1 MRVFAFLAAFL
12 CLGLAATQ
20 PVHAQPVPFG
30 NIIGGVLQ
38 AAAQENARKEWQS
51 LTPIERYCL
60 NVGLQR
66 SGNDINRLI
75 QQGIGPGDPRLQ
87 NLQNTC
93 MQITARD
100 LNADVECSL
109 PAASGATY
117 VSRCRQSF
125 ARLDPRGNF
134 VEIDLET
141 AIADTF
147 SGRKPEI
154 GVFQRADAANR
165 WREQQAANGD
175 RTRVVTP
182 SFSCE
187 KAKRPVELAICNSY
201 DLSRYDR
208 EYADLW
214 TRAKPMDPKGDI
226 AKQLAARN
234 KARDACNANVAC
246 IRDNTEK
253 SIEIVG
259 TFLRS
264 KGVTVTTLA
273 DDAAARR
280 AKEAEDKARAE
291 EAARLKAE
299 QMKAEAEAAREA
311 ATKRAEDAKKREGE
325 AADYAAFKRDLVAA
339 YKSGRKPEE
348 IAFLPPQKPELDEDE
363 SKLADSAC
371 GTAIRTQEA
380 QFAAFALLRQS
391 KNDLIQRSCRAE
403 LGIYELSQNR
413 REDALA
419 LIWAAVNNAPYASGR
434 LVWGWTNLAGEWM
447 KDNEVKKDKVCA
459 AIQARE
465 PAFFANPF
473 RKRDGKMV
481 AVVAAPF
488 SAQAVLNCDQ
498 LMPIADLITQQVK
511 LCAINAPDG
520 AALDNF
526 TEQTRSTCWVTAS
539 GHNEFR
545 SKLAARLE
553 KDTAENFEELRL
565 QKVVSV
571 SSTERRA
578 FQESY
583 ETCREEI
590 RKYPAAKADEIAKAP
605 AKIES
610 LCREFLKK

>member
-1 MRVFAFLAAFL
+1 MRPSPLFIFVLA
-12 CLGLAATQ
+12 LGLVSQTA
-20 PVHAQPVPFG
+20 HAQPVPFG

-87 NLQNTC
+87 NLQNVC

-100 LNADVECSL
+100 LNPDMECTVQ
-109 PAASGATY
+109 AAGGSTY
-117 VSRCRQSF
+117 VSRCRQAF

-134 VEIDLET
+134 LEIDLET

-147 SGRKPEI
+147 AGRKPEI
-154 GVFQRADAANR
+154 GSFQRTDAANR
-165 WREQQAANGD
+165 WREQMAAGGD

-201 DLSRYDR
+201 ELSLYDR

-214 TRAKPMDPKGDI
+214 ARAKPMDPKGDI

-234 KARDACNANVAC
+234 KARDACNASVAC

-253 SIEIVG
+253 GIEIVA

-264 KGVTVTTLA
+264 KGVTIATLA

-280 AKEAEDKARAE
+280 AKEAEEKARAE
-291 EAARLKAE
+291 EAARMKAE

-311 ATKRAEDAKKREGE
+311 AAKRAEDAKKREGE
-325 AADYAAFKRDLVAA
+325 AAEYAAFKREAVAA
-339 YKSGRKPEE
+339 YKAGRKPNDM
-348 IAFLPPQKPELDEDE
+348 AFLPPQKQDLDEE
-363 SKLADSAC
+363 ETKLVDGAC
-371 GTAIRTQEA
+371 GSQIRTQDA
-380 QFAAFALLRQS
+380 QFAAFALLRQAKS
-391 KNDLIQRSCRAE
+391 DLVQRSCRVE
-403 LGIYELSQNR
+403 LGIFEMSQNR
-413 REDALA
+413 REDGLA
-419 LIWAAVNNAPYASGR
+419 LIWTAVNNAPFASGR
-434 LVWGWTNLAGEWM
+434 LVWGWTNLASEWI
-447 KDNEVKKDKVCA
+447 KENEVKKEKVCA
-459 AIQARE
+459 AVHARE
-465 PAFFANPF
+465 TAFFAAPF
-473 RKRDGKMV
+473 RKRDGKFITIV
-481 AVVAAPF
+481 GAPF
-488 SAQAVLNCDQ
+488 SAQAVLGCDQ
-498 LMPIADLITQQVK
+498 LMSISELVEQQVK
-511 LCAINAPDG
+511 LCAVTAPDG
-520 AALDNF
+520 PLDNY
-526 TEQTRSTCWVTAS
+526 TEQTRSTCWITAS

-545 SKLAARLE
+545 GKLAVRLE
-553 KDTAENFEELRL
+553 KETAENYEELRL

-578 FQESY
+578 FQDAY
-583 ETCREEI
+583 DLCREEI
-590 RKYPAAKADEIAKAP
+590 RKYPNAKADEIIAAP
-605 AKIES
+605 AKINT
-610 LCREFLKK
+610 LCRDFLKKQG

>member
-1 MRVFAFLAAFL
+1 MRAFAFLAALLAF
-12 CLGLAATQ
+12 GLASSQ
-20 PVHAQPVPFG
+20 SVQAQPIPLG
-30 NIIGGVLQ
+30 NIIGGVMQ
-38 AAAQENARKEWQS
+38 AAAQENARKEWQA
-51 LTPIERYCL
+51 LTPVERYCL
-60 NVGLQR
+60 NAGLQR

-75 QQGIGPGDPRLQ
+75 QQGIAPSDQRLQ

-100 LNADVECSL
+100 LNSDVECTVS
-109 PAASGATY
+109 ATGGTTY
-117 VSRCRQSF
+117 VSRCRQAF

-134 VEIDLET
+134 IEIDLET
-141 AIADTF
+141 AITDTF
-147 SGRKPEI
+147 AGRKPEI
-154 GVFQRADAANR
+154 GTFQRPDAANR
-165 WREQQAANGD
+165 WREQQAAGGD

-264 KGVTVTTLA
+264 KGVSVTTLA
-273 DDAAARR
+273 DESASRR

-299 QMKAEAEAAREA
+299 QMKAEADAAREA
-311 ATKRAEDAKKREGE
+311 AAKRAEDAKKREGE

-339 YKSGRKPEE
+339 YKAGRKPEE
-348 IAFLPPQKPELDEDE
+348 IAFLPPQKQDLDEDE
-363 SKLADSAC
+363 AKLVNGPC
-371 GTAIRTQEA
+371 GSVIRTQDV
-380 QFAAFALLRQS
+380 QFAAFALLRQT
-391 KNDLIQRSCRAE
+391 KNDLVQRSCRVE

-434 LVWGWTNLAGEWM
+434 LVWGWTNLATEWI
-447 KDNEVKKDKVCA
+447 KENEVKKDKACA

-465 PAFFANPF
+465 AAFFASPF
-473 RKRDGKMV
+473 RKRDGKIV
-481 AVVAAPF
+481 AIVASPF
-488 SAQAVLNCDQ
+488 SAQSVLGCDQ
-498 LMPIADLITQQVK
+498 LMPIADLVSQQVK
-511 LCAINAPDG
+511 LCAVTAPEG
-520 AALDNF
+520 ALDNF
-526 TEQTRSTCWVTAS
+526 TEQTRSTCWVNAS

-545 SKLAARLE
+545 GKLAARME
-553 KDTAENFEELRL
+553 KETAENYEELRL

-583 ETCREEI
+583 DACRDEI
-590 RKYPAAKADEIAKAP
+590 GKYPAAKADEIAKAP

>member
-1 MRVFAFLAAFL
+1 V
-12 CLGLAATQ
+12 
-20 PVHAQPVPFG
+20 
-30 NIIGGVLQ
+30 
-38 AAAQENARKEWQS
+38 
-51 LTPIERYCL
+51 
-60 NVGLQR
+60 
-66 SGNDINRLI
+66 
-75 QQGIGPGDPRLQ
+75 
-87 NLQNTC
+87 
-93 MQITARD
+93 
-100 LNADVECSL
+100 
-109 PAASGATY
+109 
-117 VSRCRQSF
+117 
-125 ARLDPRGNF
+125 
-134 VEIDLET
+134 
-141 AIADTF
+141 
-147 SGRKPEI
+147 
-154 GVFQRADAANR
+154 
-165 WREQQAANGD
+165 
-175 RTRVVTP
+175 
-182 SFSCE
+182 
-187 KAKRPVELAICNSY
+187 
-201 DLSRYDR
+201 
-208 EYADLW
+208 
-214 TRAKPMDPKGDI
+214 
-226 AKQLAARN
+226 
-234 KARDACNANVAC
+234 
-246 IRDNTEK
+246 
-253 SIEIVG
+253 
-259 TFLRS
+259 
-264 KGVTVTTLA
+264 
-273 DDAAARR
+273 
-280 AKEAEDKARAE
+280 
-291 EAARLKAE
+291 
-299 QMKAEAEAAREA
+299 
-311 ATKRAEDAKKREGE
+311 
-325 AADYAAFKRDLVAA
+325 
-339 YKSGRKPEE
+339 
-348 IAFLPPQKPELDEDE
+348 
-363 SKLADSAC
+363 
-371 GTAIRTQEA
+371 
-380 QFAAFALLRQS
+380 
-391 KNDLIQRSCRAE
+391 E

-459 AIQARE
+459 AIQTRE

-488 SAQAVLNCDQ
+488 SAQAVLHCDQ

-520 AALDNF
+520 AALDSF